1 MYIASELI
9 GVIAEMLLAHVYFKS
24 FFTATDRPWWV
35 TLSTYTA
42 SGIILT
48 VFSFFPNASFL
59 RLAFCAVTLTFIAGY
74 LFEAKATQ
82 AIFASI
88 SFCGLYVLTEM
99 IAFGLFSVLQ
109 IDVQRIMAYGYS
121 RAISVILS
129 HTLFWLL
136 VLIVLAVSKRKRNA
150 ITLPFLLTLSPGYIA
165 GILLGLLYCQ
175 QVLAGNDDMPFAFLI
190 AAAGLLYL
198 NILIILYAEK
208 AQSAADQKIQMELA
222 ESHYAMQEQYYE
234 QLRSDQEETRAMFHD
249 INKYM
254 QAMRALVA
262 DGNEP
267 AAGQMIEETQKLFGS
282 LETVVDVGNSVVSV
296 ILNEY
301 KANAEEMSIR
311 FDYDVSVPQ
320 NLGFTAVDLY
330 VLLGNTLDN
339 AIEACCSLPEDQ
351 RYIKLQLRTYHDIL
365 FYEVQNP
372 FSADHPKRA
381 RGKNHGYGLKN
392 VKRCVE
398 KHNGHMNV
406 SQDNGLFTLS
416 LRLNNNIREEND
428 NGAMRFF

>member
-24 FFTATDRPWWV
+24 FFTVSDRPWWV
-35 TLSTYTA
+35 CFSIYAVNGIVLTL
-42 SGIILT
+42 L
-48 VFSFFPNASFL
+48 SFATNASFL
-59 RLAFCAVTLTFIAGY
+59 RLAFCAVTLTGIACF
-74 LFEAKATQ
+74 LFDAKFMQ
-82 AIFASI
+82 AMFASI

-129 HTLFWLL
+129 HTLFWML
-136 VLIVLAVSKRKRNA
+136 VLIVLALTKRKRNA

-165 GILLGLLYCQ
+165 GILLGLLYCR
-175 QVLAGNDDMPFAFLI
+175 QVLSGNDNMPIAFLV

-198 NILIILYAEK
+198 NILIVLYAEK
-208 AQSAADQKIQMELA
+208 AQSAADQKLQMELA
-222 ESHYAMQEQYYE
+222 ESHYTMQEQYYE

-262 DGNEP
+262 DGNET
-267 AAGQMIEETQKLFGS
+267 AAGQMIEETQKLFVS

-301 KANAEEMSIR
+301 KVNAEEMNIR

-365 FYEVQNP
+365 FYEISNP
-372 FSADHPKRA
+372 FSADYPKRA
-381 RGKNHGYGLKN
+381 RGRNHGYGLKN

-398 KHNGHMNV
+398 KHNGHMNI

-416 LRLNNNIREEND
+416 LRLNNSIREEND
-428 NGAMRFF
+428 NGTMRF

>member
-35 TLSTYTA
+35 TLSTYAA

-59 RLAFCAVTLTFIAGY
+59 RLTFCAVTLAFIADY

-82 AIFASI
+82 AIFASL

-99 IAFGLFSVLQ
+99 IAIGLFSLLN
-109 IDVQRIMAYGYS
+109 IDTQRIMAHGYS

-136 VLIVLAVSKRKRNA
+136 VLIVLAVTKRKRNA
-150 ITLPFLLTLSPGYIA
+150 ITLSFLLTLSPGYIA
-165 GILLGLLYCQ
+165 GILLGLLYCR
-175 QVLAGNDDMPFAFLI
+175 QVFLGNDNMPVAFLV

-198 NILIILYAEK
+198 NILIVLYAEK
-208 AQSAADQKIQMELA
+208 AQSAADQKLQMELA
-222 ESHYAMQEQYYE
+222 ETHYTMQEQYYE

-262 DGNEP
+262 DGNEK
-267 AAGQMIEETQKLFGS
+267 AAGQMIEETQKLFGG

-301 KANAEEMSIR
+301 KANAEEMSIC
-311 FDYDVSVPQ
+311 FEYDVSVPN

-365 FYEVQNP
+365 FYEISNP
-372 FSADHPKRA
+372 FSADYPKRA
-381 RGKNHGYGLKN
+381 RGRNHGYGLKN

-398 KHNGHMNV
+398 KHNGHMNI

-416 LRLNNNIREEND
+416 LRLNNSIREEND
-428 NGAMRFF
+428 NRPMRFL

>member
-1 MYIASELI
+1 MYIVSELI
-9 GVIAEMLLAHVYFKS
+9 GVIAEMLLAHLYFKS
-24 FFTATDRPWWV
+24 FFTASDRPRWICI
-35 TLSTYTA
+35 STYA
-42 SGIILT
+42 LNGIVLT
-48 VFSFFPNASFL
+48 LLSFATNASFL
-59 RLAFCAVTLTFIAGY
+59 RLAFCAVTLIGIACF
-74 LFEAKATQ
+74 LFDAKFMQ

-109 IDVQRIMAYGYS
+109 IDTQRIMAYGYS

-136 VLIVLAVSKRKRNA
+136 VLIVLALTKRKRNA

-190 AAAGLLYL
+190 AATGLLYL
-198 NILIILYAEK
+198 NILIVLYAEK
-208 AQSAADQKIQMELA
+208 AQGATDQTLQMELA
-222 ESHYAMQEQYYE
+222 ESHYTMQEQYYE

-262 DGNEP
+262 DGKET
-267 AAGQMIEETQKLFGS
+267 AAGQMIEETQKLFDS

-301 KANAEEMSIR
+301 RVSAEEMNIR
-311 FDYDVSVPQ
+311 FQYDVSVPH
-320 NLGFTAVDLY
+320 NLGVTAVDLY
-330 VLLGNTLDN
+330 VLLGNTLEN

-351 RYIKLQLRTYHDIL
+351 RYITLQLRTYHDIL
-365 FYEVQNP
+365 FYEVKNP
-372 FSADHPKRA
+372 FSEDYHKRV
-381 RGKNHGYGLKN
+381 RGKKHGYGLKN

-398 KHNGHMNV
+398 KHNGHMNIR
-406 SQDNGLFTLS
+406 QDDGKFTLS
-416 LRLNNNIREEND
+416 LRLNNCVPDEHILVR
-428 NGAMRFF
+428 